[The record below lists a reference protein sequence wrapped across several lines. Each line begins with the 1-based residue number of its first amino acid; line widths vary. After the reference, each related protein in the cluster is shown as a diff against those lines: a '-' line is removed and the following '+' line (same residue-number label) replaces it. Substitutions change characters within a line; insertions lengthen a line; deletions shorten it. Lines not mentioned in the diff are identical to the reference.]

1 VGINRNRDNAGAT
14 AAKVPGIQGE
24 KVKRQPIERDSKA
37 VIRLIELIN
46 AHPGLTMRQ
55 LMDKA
60 CYSISHTKNAL
71 SRISAFGEAAPVY
84 IEGGSVGWFP
94 MALARVKQA
103 EWANA
108 HERRAER
115 AREKRKAREA
125 TLTAA
130 KAEKA
135 RQLAEKRAAA
145 PPTIRDRLHQLTKA
159 PEGASAAQMMEC
171 VRIEL
176 SSLGKHTRAME
187 GQGRIFRA
195 DRAGA
200 RLRYFDTAERAR
212 EWEALPPLVPSEW
225 HTAGVKAWENN
236 PHRPRSKKEQIRQA
250 AREAREERRQQR
262 LVAIGERLKSKAQQ
276 PRKAP
281 PKPSPKFEAI
291 KPKPAEP
298 APVVLHGKPS
308 DIRGAVDYSR
318 AKITVCPSPK
328 FNYRHEYAPG
338 SEAWTGFAKEWR
350 ELRGQA

>member
-24 KVKRQPIERDSKA
+24 AMKRQPIERDSKA
-37 VIRLIELIN
+37 VLKLIELIN
-46 AHPGLTMRQ
+46 ANPGLTMRQ
-55 LMDKA
+55 LMDRA

-71 SRISAFGEAAPVY
+71 SRISAFSEAAPVY
-84 IEGGSVGWFP
+84 IEGGIVGWFP
-94 MALARVKQA
+94 MDLAKVKQA

-130 KAEKA
+130 RAEKA
-135 RQLAEKRAAA
+135 RQRAEKRAAA

-200 RLRYFDTAERAR
+200 RLRYFDTAEKAQA
-212 EWEALPPLVPSEW
+212 WADMPPMEPSEW
-225 HTAGVKAWENN
+225 HTAGVKAWADHPE
-236 PHRPRSKKEQIRQA
+236 RPRNKRKAMQLERKA
-250 AREAREERRQQR
+250 LREKLFAQR
-262 LVAIGERLKSKAQQ
+262 LADKLARQRITKKVNKAKTEK
-276 PRKAP
+276 RELYAV
-281 PKPSPKFEAI
+281 I
-291 KPKPAEP
+291 KVRAAEP
-298 APVVLHGKPS
+298 APVVLKGKPS
-308 DIRGAVDYSR
+308 DIRGAVDYSK
-318 AKITVCPSPK
+318 AKITRDDTPK
-328 FNYRHEYAPG
+328 FDARYQLPPG
-338 SEAWTGFAKEWR
+338 AVVVGEFSRQWQQ
-350 ELRGQA
+350 LRGQA

>member
-37 VIRLIELIN
+37 VIKLIELIN

-84 IEGGSVGWFP
+84 IEGGIVGWFP
-94 MALARVKQA
+94 MALARIKQA

-135 RQLAEKRAAA
+135 RQRAEKRAAA

-159 PEGASAAQMMEC
+159 PEGASAAQMMEF

-200 RLRYFDTAERAR
+200 RLRYFDSAERAAN
-212 EWEALPPLVPSEW
+212 WEALPPLVPSEW

-298 APVVLHGKPS
+298 APVVLKGTPS
-308 DIRGAVDYSR
+308 DIRGAVDYSK
-318 AKITVCPSPK
+318 AKIIRDDTPK
-328 FNYRHEYAPG
+328 FDARYQLPPG
-338 SEAWTGFAKEWR
+338 AVVVGEFSRQWQQ
-350 ELRGQA
+350 LRGQA

>member
-1 VGINRNRDNAGAT
+1 M
-14 AAKVPGIQGE
+14 
-24 KVKRQPIERDSKA
+24 KRKPIERDSKA
-37 VIRLIELIN
+37 VLKLIEFIN

-55 LMDKA
+55 LMNKA

-84 IEGGSVGWFP
+84 IEGGIVGWFP
-94 MALARVKQA
+94 MDLAKVKQA

-115 AREKRKAREA
+115 AREKRREREA

-135 RQLAEKRAAA
+135 RQRAEKRAAA
-145 PPTIRDRLHQLTKA
+145 MPTIRDRLHQLTKA
-159 PEGASAAQMMEC
+159 PEGASAAQMLDC
-171 VRIEL
+171 VRITL

-200 RLRYFDTAERAR
+200 RLRYFDSADRAK
-212 EWEALPPLVPSEW
+212 EWEALPPMVPSEW
-225 HTAGVKAWENN
+225 QTAGVKAWADN

-298 APVVLHGKPS
+298 APVVLHSKPS
-308 DIRGAVDYSR
+308 DIRGAVDYSK
-318 AKITVCPSPK
+318 AKITVWPTPPST
-328 FNYRHEYAPG
+328 YRHEYNPKSA
-338 SEAWTGFAKEWR
+338 EHMAYVRRVEEINRQA
-350 ELRGQA
+350 RGQA

>member
-1 VGINRNRDNAGAT
+1 M
-14 AAKVPGIQGE
+14 
-24 KVKRQPIERDSKA
+24 KRQPIERDSKA
-37 VIRLIELIN
+37 VLKLIELIN
-46 AHPGLTMRQ
+46 AHPGMTMRK

-60 CYSISHTKNAL
+60 RYSISHTKNAL

-84 IEGGSVGWFP
+84 IEGGIVGWFP
-94 MALARVKQA
+94 MQMAKEKQA

-135 RQLAEKRAAA
+135 RQRAEKRAAA
-145 PPTIRDRLHQLTKA
+145 MPTIRDRLHQLTKA
-159 PEGASAAQMMEC
+159 QEGASAAQMLDC
-171 VRIEL
+171 VRITL

-187 GQGRIFRA
+187 GQKRIFRA
-195 DRAGA
+195 DRAGS
-200 RLRYFDTAERAR
+200 RLRYFDSAERAQ

-262 LVAIGERLKSKAQQ
+262 LVAIGERLKSAAQQ

-281 PKPSPKFEAI
+281 PKQSPKFEAI

-298 APVVLHGKPS
+298 APVVLKGKPS
-308 DIRGAVDYSR
+308 DIRGAVDYSKAKVIVCLSPNYDARYQVDPR
-318 AKITVCPSPK
+318 ALVIGEFSKQ
-328 FNYRHEYAPG
+328 
-338 SEAWTGFAKEWR
+338 WR
-350 ELRGQA
+350 ELRGGV